1 MQDDIILNSIGA
13 LSESEKDKLI
23 STLHNSGFENV
34 FLASD
39 VNNIIEKINNAVINN
54 SRRLKTPSAG
64 LKDKIMAGI
73 KALPKKNA
81 KKDFDF
87 KFADSNGEWFD
98 HPVLSAIKV
107 KVLSVSRENNY
118 AMLLLKVPGGNEY
131 PEHHHNAPEEC
142 LILEGDL
149 QAEGRVLGPGDFHH
163 AEPDTDHGKLYTR
176 TGVTL
181 LLVAN
186 PADYGL

>member
-13 LSESEKDKLI
+13 LSEPEKEKLI
-23 STLHNSGFENV
+23 SSLRNAGFKDV

-39 VNNIIEKINNAVINN
+39 INNIVEKINNAVINN
-54 SRRLKTPSAG
+54 SRRLKSPSAG
-64 LKDKIMAGI
+64 LKDKIMARI
-73 KALPKKNA
+73 KTAPRDDS

-87 KFADSNGEWFD
+87 KFADSNDEWFD
-98 HPVLSAIKV
+98 HPVLSAVKV
-107 KVLSVSRENNY
+107 KVLSINRENNY
-118 AMLLLKVPGGNEY
+118 AMLMLKVPAGNEY
-131 PEHHHNAPEEC
+131 PEHHHSAPEEC
-142 LILEGDL
+142 LILEGDF

-181 LLVAN
+181 LLVVN

>member
-1 MQDDIILNSIGA
+1 MQDDILLNSIGA
-13 LSESEKDKLI
+13 LSEPEREKLI
-23 STLHNSGFENV
+23 STLRNAAFEDV

-39 VNNIIEKINNAVINN
+39 INNIIEKINNALLNN
-54 SRRLKTPSAG
+54 SVRLKTPSSG
-64 LKDKIMAGI
+64 LKDKIMARV
-73 KALPKKNA
+73 KASPRKDEKQ
-81 KKDFDF
+81 DFDF

-98 HPVLSAIKV
+98 HPVLSVIKV
-107 KVLSVSRENNY
+107 KVLAISRERNY
-118 AMLLLKVPGGNEY
+118 VMLMLKVPAENEY
-131 PEHHHNAPEEC
+131 PEHHHSAPEEC
-142 LILEGDL
+142 YIIEGDL

-181 LLVAN
+181 ILVAN